1 MGRLPDQLMHLCGG
15 NVAAHQFYVYELG
28 SGRTRAT
35 NLEKYS
41 ALAEQC
47 VDGCRCLCDSNAQH
61 TNAERLFSC
70 SSISEKKKQTQTWEN
85 KKQTQIKS
93 WSLFHR
99 DLGELLRREAYKH
112 RTAPKSDAWFKN
124 VNDAFLFSWGL

>member
-1 MGRLPDQLMHLCGG
+1 MLLPSSAWM
-15 NVAAHQFYVYELG
+15 AAGACVTPMLSIPTQRGF
-28 SGRTRAT
+28 SAARPFQKKNPGRT
-35 NLEKYS
+35 
-41 ALAEQC
+41 
-47 VDGCRCLCDSNAQH
+47 
-61 TNAERLFSC
+61 
-70 SSISEKKKQTQTWEN
+70 KKQI
-85 KKQTQIKS
+85 QIKS